1 MKRLRAAWAGL
12 KARAFPPGAITF
24 HLGAWSRG
32 ELSEVE
38 GTAARALLAELGF
51 ERLFVLHGSAVQ
63 VGTETVVVVG
73 ARGIGKST
81 ACRALVR
88 REGAVLVEDGLVLAG
103 EADGRWT
110 LIETGTLGVLRRAA
124 LLAAGPRRFLPSPG
138 GLAPRAAGKRS
149 GRGLPRFHRAL
160 EGLAFR
166 GGVLFSQ
173 RRKEPI
179 VRRLLPIDR
188 VVVAEHPEGSS
199 GSWETDGR
207 TMYTVA
213 DVETRIPAGTTVRR
227 PAVTGSR
234 PDILLRL
241 EDALRR

>member
-1 MKRLRAAWAGL
+1 MNRLRTAWAGL
-12 KARAFPPGAITF
+12 KDRAFPPGAITF

-32 ELSEVE
+32 ALSETE
-38 GTAARALLAELGF
+38 GATAKALLAELAF

-63 VGTETVVVVG
+63 LGSETVVVVG
-73 ARGIGKST
+73 SRGIGKST

-88 REGAVLVEDGLVLAG
+88 HEGAVLVEDGLVLAG
-103 EADGRWT
+103 EANGRWT

-138 GLAPRAAGKRS
+138 ALASRGAGRRS
-149 GRGLPRFHRAL
+149 GKGLPRFHRAL

-188 VVVAEHPEGSS
+188 VVVAEHLGGSS

-207 TMYTVA
+207 TMSAVA
-213 DVETRIPAGTTVRR
+213 DLETRIPAGTTVRR

-234 PDILLRL
+234 PDVLLRL

>member
-1 MKRLRAAWAGL
+1 MMRLRAAWAGL

-32 ELSEVE
+32 ALSEAE
-38 GTAARALLAELGF
+38 GTSARALLAELGF

-63 VGTETVVVVG
+63 VGTETAVVVG
-73 ARGIGKST
+73 SRGIGKST
-81 ACRALVR
+81 ACRALAR
-88 REGAVLVEDGLVLAG
+88 RGEAVLVEDGLVLAG

-110 LIETGTLGVLRRAA
+110 VIETGTVGVLRRAA
-124 LLAAGPRRFLPSPG
+124 LLAAGPRRLLPSPEG
-138 GLAPRAAGKRS
+138 PAPRAAGTRS
-149 GRGLPRFHRAL
+149 GRGLPRFHRTL
-160 EGLAFR
+160 EGLAFQ

-188 VVVAEHPEGSS
+188 VVVAEVPEGSS
-199 GSWETDGR
+199 GSWETDGWA
-207 TMYTVA
+207 MSAVA
-213 DVETRIPAGTTVRR
+213 DIEARVPAGTTVRR
-227 PAVTGSR
+227 PVVSGSR
-234 PDILLRL
+234 PDVLLRL

>member
-1 MKRLRAAWAGL
+1 MRRLRTVWAGL

-32 ELSEVE
+32 ALSEVE
-38 GTAARALLAELGF
+38 GKTARALLDELGF
-51 ERLFVLHGSAVQ
+51 QRLFVLHGSAVQ
-63 VGTETVVVVG
+63 LGTETVVVVG
-73 ARGIGKST
+73 SRGIGKST
-81 ACRALVR
+81 ACRNLVR
-88 REGAVLVEDGLVLAG
+88 HGGAVLVEDGLVLAG

-124 LLAAGPRRFLPSPG
+124 LLAAAPRRFLPSPG
-138 GLAPRAAGKRS
+138 ALTPRTAGRRS
-149 GRGLPRFHRAL
+149 GKGLPRFHRAL

-173 RRKEPI
+173 RRKEPM

-188 VVVAEHPEGSS
+188 LVVAEYPESPS

-207 TMYTVA
+207 TMSAVA

-234 PDILLRL
+234 PDVLLRL
-241 EDALRR
+241 EGALRR

>member
-1 MKRLRAAWAGL
+1 MKRLREAWGGL

-32 ELSEVE
+32 ELSEDE
-38 GTAARALLAELGF
+38 GATARALMAEQGF
-51 ERLFVLHGSAVQ
+51 ERLFVLHGSAIQ
-63 VGTETVVVVG
+63 VGKDTVVIVG
-73 ARGIGKST
+73 SRGGGKST

-138 GLAPRAAGKRS
+138 GLAPRAAGKGP

-160 EGLAFR
+160 EGLAFQ
-166 GGVLFSQ
+166 GGILFSQ
-173 RRKEPI
+173 WRKEPI

-188 VVVAEHPEGSS
+188 VVVAEYEQSAS

-207 TMYTVA
+207 TMSAVA
-213 DVETRIPAGTTVRR
+213 DIGARIPAGTTLRR

-234 PDILLRL
+234 PDVLLRL